1 MRWPLRL
8 AYASD
13 LHGNL
18 ALYQALLSLAIETDA
33 EAIIVGGDLLPH
45 EPRASHSIA
54 TQRSFI
60 DTQLDPLLSAFREA
74 HPLTTCLLL
83 AGNDDWEAAI
93 AGLEDLAARQIAYPL
108 HSRVV
113 EREGLMI
120 AGYACVP
127 PTPFSMKDYERPDE
141 GSRRGV
147 SFGSAYVSSHEGLRP
162 LSESEF
168 LARPTIASEL
178 AALVAQCDPA
188 RTILVC
194 HTPPADTPLD
204 QMRGDR
210 HVGSPG
216 LRALIDQR
224 QPLLTLHGHIHEAPQ
239 MSGRYVCQIGQTWC
253 VNAGRDAARLHAVV
267 LDTDDIAGTL
277 THTIYGRP

>member
-8 AYASD
+8 AYTSD

-18 ALYQALLSLAIETDA
+18 ALYQALLSVAVETNA
-33 EAIIVGGDLLPH
+33 EAVIVGGDLLPH
-45 EPRASHSIA
+45 EPRASQAIA

-60 DTQLDPLLSAFREA
+60 DTQLSPLLSAFRSA
-74 HPLTTCLLL
+74 HPLITCFLL

-93 AGLEDLAARQIAYPL
+93 AGLEDLAAQRVAYPL
-108 HSRVV
+108 HGRVI
-113 EREGLMI
+113 ELAGLTI

-147 SFGSAYVSSHEGLRP
+147 SFGRAYVSSREGLRP

-188 RTILVC
+188 RAILVC

-204 QMRGDR
+204 QMRGER

-216 LRALIDQR
+216 LRALIEQH

-239 MSGRYVCQIGQTWC
+239 LSGQYVCQIGQTWC
-253 VNAGRDAARLHAVV
+253 VNPGRDAVRLHAVV